1 MPSKFG
7 QLLIWGKLITPDQ
20 LEVALKYQREH
31 GGKLGQVLN
40 QLGFVTDDDVTRTLG
55 MKYGAA
61 TVNLDELLIEQTT
74 LHLLPADMARKNR
87 VIPLERVG
95 SNLTCAMEDPTRVD
109 IVDDVEFQTGFH
121 VQPML
126 VTPSMMS
133 AALERYYPSV
143 TPSESSR
150 PPAYPQPRL
159 GVISDITNGLR
170 QLSPDKLEY
179 VRRFVDSLQ

>member
-7 QLLIWGKLITPDQ
+7 QLLIWGKLITQDQ
-20 LEVALKYQREH
+20 LEVALKHQREH

-55 MKYGAA
+55 MKYGAP
-61 TVNLDELLIEQTT
+61 TVNLDELLIEQDT

-87 VIPLERVG
+87 IIPLERVG

-126 VTPSMMS
+126 VTPSMMT

-150 PPAYPQPRL
+150 PAYPQPRL
-159 GVISDITNGLR
+159 GVITDITNGLR